1 MDSDSKLTILGQVT
15 LDFLNKTKSMEKELR
30 KELKTGS
37 RLKDFG

>member
-15 LDFLNKTKSMEKELR
+15 LDFLNKTKNMEKDLR
-30 KELKTGS
+30 KKLTGS